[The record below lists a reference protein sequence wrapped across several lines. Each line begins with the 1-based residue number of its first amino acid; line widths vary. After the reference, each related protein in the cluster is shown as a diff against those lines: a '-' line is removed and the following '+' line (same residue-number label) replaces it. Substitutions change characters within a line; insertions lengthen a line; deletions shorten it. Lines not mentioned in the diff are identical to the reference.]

1 MAPAINSSR
10 ARAQQKTLKILT
22 WKHFVPSFDEWF
34 NGTYVKEW
42 GEANGTQ
49 AIVDNF
55 GFADIGRLA
64 KAEAEAQRGHDL
76 VLFIA
81 PPAEYEDRVIDHR
94 EIYDESERRYGKALG
109 FSVRSAYNPKT
120 NKYFGFCGF
129 YAPALITYRKDLW
142 EAVQAAPDGW
152 EDVLTGGRRIK
163 LLHQS
168 PVRFSLAPEQNS
180 AHTMRAIMY
189 SFGSSEQDAS
199 GNPALKSLKR
209 RWRPSSTSRRSTRKP

>member
-1 MAPAINSSR
+1 MAPAIISSR
-10 ARAQQKTLKILT
+10 IRAQQKSLKILT

-34 NGTYVKEW
+34 NGTYVKGW

-49 AIVDNF
+49 VIVDNV

-94 EIYDESERRYGKALG
+94 EIYDECERRYGKALD

-142 EAVQAAPDGW
+142 EALQQAPESW
-152 EDVLTGGRRIK
+152 EDVLTVGRRIK

-168 PVRFSLAPEQNS
+168 PVGFSLAPEQNS

-189 SFGSSEQDAS
+189 SFGSSEQDTS
-199 GNPALKSLKR
+199 GKPALKSKETLEVVK
-209 RWRPSSTSRRSTRKP
+209 STSRPSTKRP